1 MSFLWGP
8 SAGQAEFDALL
19 DLADVLTIAPARSRH
34 DHDNAA
40 VVCVDTTDK
49 TTSDLLPSNA
59 PPDLVASLELA
70 DLIRSTAVP
79 PQAATKAFLRRLKHP
94 NPNVQLLALGVLDI
108 CVKNG
113 GTPFLVQVG
122 AKECANE
129 LEQLGRGTP
138 SGNRDVKERVLSKV
152 QDWATAFQGKDALR
166 HSELVRTYER
176 MRNEGLPFPARD
188 PTATAAMVDS
198 LSAPEWKDAPYCTR
212 CRTEFTTFNRKHHCR
227 NCGDVFDQ
235 QCSSNVSTLPHYGI
249 TEPVRVCDGCI
260 KKIKEGKG
268 ASVRAR
274 SASLDAKSA
283 SKTTNLPER
292 SATVSYGS
300 KSSRKSKEDD
310 DLQRAIEAS
319 LRDVAPSASNGPLF
333 ELRNPNAKPPTASGY
348 NPTYSSSASKAA
360 DEDDPDLA
368 AAIAASL
375 RDVAPAPSAPVSYD
389 GPAATYASMYGSNTQ
404 TYSSSVNGTE
414 RPRYSSLPSYD
425 LTSNETMTLAE
436 FASTLDRTPQQSIGS
451 REHELFERAQ
461 RAAPRLER
469 GLEDAERRR
478 EILMEMNA
486 KLSEA
491 TRLYQGL
498 LEEGSRNRS
507 SYTPHSSA
515 HSYYTNPTSVAP
527 PQPYTVPHHYE
538 ASPHYQYVPPS
549 MGQPLPFAPAPV
561 PPPPMTVSSP
571 IAAHQQHVTSP
582 PIQYH
587 EHAQFHA
594 QQYEQAQ
601 SPSTSG
607 LVTHDRAV
615 AAASAAGPLQQ
626 PQPPQ
631 PAGFYKPSS
640 FPSVPTG
647 PSAALFPSV
656 PKQTPWEQEQE
667 RLREQDEERQRQE
680 QNNQVGELIEL

>member
-19 DLADVLTIAPARSRH
+19 D
-34 DHDNAA
+34 
-40 VVCVDTTDK
+40 K
-49 TTSDLLPSNA
+49 TTSDLLPSTA

-70 DLIRSTAVP
+70 DLIRSTAVT
-79 PQAATKAFLRRLKHP
+79 PQQAVKSILKRLKHT
-94 NPNVQLLALGVLDI
+94 NPNVQLLALAVFDI

-113 GTPFLVQVG
+113 GTPFLVQVA
-122 AKECANE
+122 AKESANE
-129 LEQLGRGTP
+129 LEVLGRGTP
-138 SGNRDVKERVLSKV
+138 QSNRDVKERVLAKI

-176 MRNEGLPFPARD
+176 MRHEGQPFPARD

-268 ASVRAR
+268 AQVRAR

-283 SKTTNLPER
+283 SKTSLPER
-292 SATVSYGS
+292 SATVSYGT
-300 KSSRKSKEDD
+300 KSSRKSREDD

-319 LRDVAPSASNGPLF
+319 LRDVNPSSASNGPLY

-348 NPTYSSSASKAA
+348 NPSYSATTNKSTAA
-360 DEDDPDLA
+360 AAEEDDPDLA

-375 RDVAPAPSAPVSYD
+375 RDVAPAPSAPLAYE
-389 GPAATYASMYGSNTQ
+389 GPAATYASMYGNNSNANH
-404 TYSSSVNGTE
+404 SSYAATTPNGIAE
-414 RPRYSSLPSYD
+414 RPKYTASLPSYD

-436 FASTLDRTPQQSIGS
+436 FASTLDRPTQQPIGS
-451 REHELFERAQ
+451 REHELYERAQ

-498 LEEGSRNRS
+498 LEEGSRQRS
-507 SYTPHSSA
+507 SYTPYSS
-515 HSYYTNPTSVAP
+515 SQPYYTSAAP
-527 PQPYTVPHHYE
+527 VTPARPYTVPHHE
-538 ASPHYQYVPPS
+538 VSSHYQYVPPS
-549 MGQPLPFAPAPV
+549 LGQPLPFAPAPA
-561 PPPPMTVSSP
+561 PPPPMT
-571 IAAHQQHVTSP
+571 AQQAVTSP
-582 PIQYH
+582 MSPPVQYH
-587 EHAQFHA
+587 EHAQQQ
-594 QQYEQAQ
+594 QQYVSQQQPQ
-601 SPSTSG
+601 SPASTS
-607 LVTHDRAV
+607 AV
-615 AAASAAGPLQQ
+615 A

-631 PAGFYKPSS
+631 PAGYYKPSS

-647 PSAALFPSV
+647 ASAMLFPQV
-656 PKQTPWEQEQE
+656 PKENPWEREAEERRIREEEEQRQQEQ
-667 RLREQDEERQRQE
+667 
-680 QNNQVGELIEL
+680 NQVGELIEL

>member
-8 SAGQAEFDALL
+8 TAPQAEFDALL
-19 DLADVLTIAPARSRH
+19 GKFLY
-34 DHDNAA
+34 
-40 VVCVDTTDK
+40 K
-49 TTSDLLPSNA
+49 TTSDLLPSST
-59 PPDLVASLELA
+59 PPDLVASLQLA

-79 PQAATKAFLRRLKHP
+79 AQTATKSILRRLKHA

-113 GTPFLVQVG
+113 GTPFLIQVG
-122 AKECANE
+122 SKETAQE
-129 LEQLGRGTP
+129 LETLGRGSAST
-138 SGNRDVKERVLSKV
+138 NRDVKERVLAKL

-166 HSELVRTYER
+166 HTELVRTYER

-235 QCSSNVSTLPHYGI
+235 QCSSNVSTLPHYGV

-283 SKTTNLPER
+283 TRANLPER
-292 SATVSYGS
+292 SATVSHGS
-300 KSSRKSKEDD
+300 KSSRKQKEDD

-319 LRDVAPSASNGPLF
+319 LRDVNPSASSGPLF
-333 ELRNPNAKPPTASGY
+333 ELRDPNAKPPTASGY
-348 NPTYSSSASKAA
+348 NPSYSNSSTNKKSHDAE
-360 DEDDPDLA
+360 EDDPDLA

-375 RDVAPAPSAPVSYD
+375 RDVAPRPSAPVGD
-389 GPAATYASMYGSNTQ
+389 DVPAATYASLYGTNRQFYQPSTTTTTTTTMPN
-404 TYSSSVNGTE
+404 
-414 RPRYSSLPSYD
+414 RPKYSSLPSHD
-425 LTSNETMTLAE
+425 LSSSESMTLAE
-436 FASTLDRTPQQSIGS
+436 FASTLDRPPQRPIDS
-451 REHELFERAQ
+451 RDHELYERAQ

-486 KLSEA
+486 KLGEA

-498 LEEGSRNRS
+498 LEDHSRQRS
-507 SYTPHSSA
+507 SYTPYSSA
-515 HSYYTNPTSVAP
+515 RPYHANPSPVPP
-527 PQPYTVPHHYE
+527 PQPYTVPVH
-538 ASPHYQYVPPS
+538 SQPSSHYQYVPQT
-549 MGQPLPFAPAPV
+549 MGQPLPFVPSAVAPV
-561 PPPPMTVSSP
+561 PSQQYAGYSQQQQQQQQQSASP
-571 IAAHQQHVTSP
+571 QLQQQSQPYYPHQQQQQNYQHEATATSP
-582 PIQYH
+582 RQDVNP
-587 EHAQFHA
+587 A
-594 QQYEQAQ
+594 QYEQNR
-601 SPSTSG
+601 P
-607 LVTHDRAV
+607 
-615 AAASAAGPLQQ
+615 QQ
-626 PQPPQ
+626 Q
-631 PAGFYKPSS
+631 PAGYYKPSS

-647 PSAALFPSV
+647 PQAALFPSV
-656 PKQTPWEQEQE
+656 PQQNPWEQEE
-667 RLREQDEERQRQE
+667 KERQAREEEEEQRRRQE
-680 QNNQVGELIEL
+680 ESQVGELIQL